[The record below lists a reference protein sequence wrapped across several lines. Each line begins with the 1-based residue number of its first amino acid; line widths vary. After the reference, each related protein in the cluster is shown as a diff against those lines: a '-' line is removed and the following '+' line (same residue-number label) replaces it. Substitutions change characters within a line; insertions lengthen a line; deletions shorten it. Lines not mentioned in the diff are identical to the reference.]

1 MIIFATRLR
10 ELRGPESQASFAASI
25 GLNRVQYAKYESG
38 QNLPSVEVLERIC
51 RIMPGV
57 SADWLLG
64 LDKRG
69 TSVNAGSGAAVAIG
83 ANARASVRGESAA
96 RGTSAAHGERPDCAG
111 CPYKEKMKE
120 FEAFFN
126 TIKKKGKKK

>member
-1 MIIFATRLR
+1 MAEAL
-10 ELRGPESQASFAASI
+10 GM
-25 GLNRVQYAKYESG
+25 KYQQWARYEKG
-38 QNLPSVEVLERIC
+38 VVAPGADILANIC
-51 RIMPGV
+51 RAHAV

-64 LDKRG
+64 LSDERG

-126 TIKKKGKKK
+126 TIQKKGKRK

>member
-1 MIIFATRLR
+1 MSIFATRLK
-10 ELRGPESQASFAASI
+10 ELRGSESQASFAASI

-38 QNLPSVEVLERIC
+38 NNLPSVEILERIC
-51 RIMPGV
+51 RIVPGV

-69 TSVNAGSGAAVAIG
+69 TSVNAGAGAAVAIG
-83 ANARASVRGESAA
+83 ANARASVRG
-96 RGTSAAHGERPDCAG
+96 TSAAQGERPDCAG

-126 TIKKKGKKK
+126 TNKKKGKRK

>member
-1 MIIFATRLR
+1 MK
-10 ELRGPESQASFAASI
+10 ELRGSESQASFAASI

-38 QNLPSVEVLERIC
+38 NNLPSVEILERIC
-51 RIMPGV
+51 RIVPGV

-69 TSVNAGSGAAVAIG
+69 TSVNAGAGAAVAIG
-83 ANARASVRGESAA
+83 ANARASVRG
-96 RGTSAAHGERPDCAG
+96 TSAAQGERPDCAG

-126 TIKKKGKKK
+126 ATKMKGKRK

>member
-1 MIIFATRLR
+1 MSIFATRLK
-10 ELRGPESQASFAASI
+10 ELRGSESQASFAASI

-38 QNLPSVEVLERIC
+38 NNLPSVEILERIC
-51 RIMPGV
+51 RIVPGV

-69 TSVNAGSGAAVAIG
+69 TSVNAGAGAAVAIG
-83 ANARASVRGESAA
+83 ANARASVRG
-96 RGTSAAHGERPDCAG
+96 TSAAQGERPDCAG

-126 TIKKKGKKK
+126 ATKMKGKKK

>member
-1 MIIFATRLR
+1 MSIFATRLK
-10 ELRGPESQASFAASI
+10 ELRGSESQASFAASL

-51 RIMPGV
+51 RIVPGV

-64 LDKRG
+64 LDERG
-69 TSVNAGSGAAVAIG
+69 TSVNAGAGAAVAIG
-83 ANARASVRGESAA
+83 ANARASA
-96 RGTSAAHGERPDCAG
+96 RTSVAPPGDRPDCVG

-120 FEAFFN
+120 FEVFFN
-126 TIKKKGKKK
+126 TINKKGKKK

>member
-1 MIIFATRLR
+1 MSIVSDRLR
-10 ELRGPESQASFAASI
+10 ELRGPTSQSEMARTLGI
-25 GLNRVQYAKYESG
+25 VRQQWIKYETG
-38 QNLPSVEVLERIC
+38 QSAPGADILARIC
-51 RIMPGV
+51 RTHDC

-64 LDKRG
+64 LDERG

>member
-1 MIIFATRLR
+1 MSIFATRLK
-10 ELRGPESQASFAASI
+10 ELRDAESQASFAASL

-38 QNLPSVEVLERIC
+38 QNMPSVEVLERIC
-51 RIMPGV
+51 RIVPGV

-64 LDKRG
+64 LDERG
-69 TSVNAGSGAAVAIG
+69 TSVNAGAGAAVAIG
-83 ANARASVRGESAA
+83 ANARATSRTTVATPGEMPTCSK
-96 RGTSAAHGERPDCAG
+96 

-126 TIKKKGKKK
+126 ATKKKGKKK

>member
-1 MIIFATRLR
+1 MSIFATRLK
-10 ELRGPESQASFAASI
+10 ELRGSESQASFAASI

-38 QNLPSVEVLERIC
+38 NNLPSVEILERIC
-51 RIMPGV
+51 RIVPGV

-69 TSVNAGSGAAVAIG
+69 TSVNAGAGAAVAIG
-83 ANARASVRGESAA
+83 ANARASVRG
-96 RGTSAAHGERPDCAG
+96 TSAAQGERPDCAG

-126 TIKKKGKKK
+126 ATKMKGKRK

>member
-1 MIIFATRLR
+1 MGIFATRLR

-38 QNLPSVEVLERIC
+38 HNLPSIEILERIC
-51 RIMPGV
+51 RLVPGIT
-57 SADWLLG
+57 SDWLLG
-64 LDKRG
+64 LDDRG
-69 TSVNAGSGAAVAIG
+69 KCAASVKTGNNSAVAIG
-83 ANARASVRGESAA
+83 ANARATVRG
-96 RGTSAAHGERPDCAG
+96 TFAAHGERPDCAG

-126 TIKKKGKKK
+126 TIKKKGKRK

>member
-1 MIIFATRLR
+1 MSIFATRLK
-10 ELRGPESQASFAASI
+10 ELRGSESQASFAASI

-38 QNLPSVEVLERIC
+38 NNLPSVEILERIC
-51 RIMPGV
+51 RIVPGV

-69 TSVNAGSGAAVAIG
+69 TSVNAGAGAAVAIG
-83 ANARASVRGESAA
+83 ANARASVRG
-96 RGTSAAHGERPDCAG
+96 TSAAQGERPDCAG

-126 TIKKKGKKK
+126 TNKKKGNRK